1 MESGMTHQSAMQ
13 LLVARLGADDREAFE
28 ERAGIMQFD
37 GKLPREQAECLA
49 LVEVLGRNPAALL
62 GITVLEIELDGGT
75 QWLLTTD
82 LAYARQYLKD
92 IEAKEIGVQMLDEV
106 LADQY
111 GGVAVLTTLG

>member
-1 MESGMTHQSAMQ
+1 MTNQSDVQ
-13 LLVARLGADDREAFE
+13 LLVARLSAADREAYE

-37 GKLPREQAECLA
+37 GELPKAEAECMA
-49 LVEVLGRNPAALL
+49 LLDLLNANPAALL

-92 IEAKEIGVQMLDEV
+92 VVATEIGTRQIDQV
-106 LADQY
+106 LHEQY
-111 GGVAVLTTLG
+111 GGIAVLTTLG